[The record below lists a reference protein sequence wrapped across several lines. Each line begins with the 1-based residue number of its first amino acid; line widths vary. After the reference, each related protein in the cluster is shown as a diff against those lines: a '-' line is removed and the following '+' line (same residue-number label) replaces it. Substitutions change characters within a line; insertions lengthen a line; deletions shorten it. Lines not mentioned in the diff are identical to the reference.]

1 MTTRAVSTLIR
12 CALGS
17 LAVGAA
23 LTACTEQSP
32 GGSAVDAAVQP
43 ADLATTSAPDQAQLT
58 MSFFITSDTGSG
70 DLGGLAGADA
80 RCQRLAQ
87 AVGAGA
93 KKWAAYLSATASGGQ
108 NAVNARDRI
117 GTGPWYNYNLVMIA
131 DSVAGLHQAT
141 VNINKTTG
149 LDETGK
155 TVPGFG
161 DTPNQHDILTGSDAN
176 GMVSGTATCANWTSS
191 AGSGVSAMVGHF
203 DRMGGGA
210 APTSWNAAHTTP
222 SCSAASLM
230 SVGGAG
236 RLYCF
241 ATN

>member
-1 MTTRAVSTLIR
+1 MNQRSFFRMGSLVMGLVMAAVSG
-12 CALGS
+12 CS
-17 LAVGAA
+17 D
-23 LTACTEQSP
+23 QSS
-32 GGSAVDAAVQP
+32 GGSVPDAAVVLP
-43 ADLATTSAPDQAQLT
+43 DLATTPSPDLAQVKPT
-58 MSFFITSDTGSG
+58 ISFFITSDTGSG
-70 DLGGLAGADA
+70 DLGGLTGADA

-87 AVGAGA
+87 AVGAGT
-93 KKWAAYLSATASGGQ
+93 KKWAAYLSTSAGGGQ

-117 GTGPWYNYNLVMIA
+117 GTGPWYNYNSVMIA

-155 TVPGFG
+155 TINGFG

-176 GMVSGTATCANWTSS
+176 GMVSGTANCNNWTSS
-191 AGSGVSAMVGHF
+191 AANGVVAMVGHF
-203 DRMGGGA
+203 DRQGGGA

-222 SCSAASLM
+222 GCSAANLV

>member
-1 MTTRAVSTLIR
+1 MQQRKGSLVLGLFLSA
-12 CALGS
+12 ALGACS
-17 LAVGAA
+17 DQSTSGGQPDLAVA
-23 LTACTEQSP
+23 
-32 GGSAVDAAVQP
+32 P
-43 ADLATTSAPDQAQLT
+43 ADLAVSSPDQAMVKPT

-70 DLGGLAGADA
+70 DLGGLTGADA

-87 AVGAGA
+87 AVGAGN
-93 KKWAAYLSATASGGQ
+93 KKWAAYLSATGGGGQ

-117 GTGPWYNYNLVMIA
+117 GPGPWYNYNLVMIA
-131 DSVAGLHQAT
+131 DSVANLHKDT

-161 DTPNQHDILTGSDAN
+161 DNPNQHDILTGSDAN
-176 GMVSGTATCANWTSS
+176 GMVSGTATCNNWTS
-191 AGSGVSAMVGHF
+191 AATSGVNAMVGHF
-203 DRMGGGA
+203 DRQGGGA

-222 SCSAASLM
+222 NCSAAGLV

>member
-1 MTTRAVSTLIR
+1 MKNRSVSSLIR
-12 CALGS
+12 YALGS

-23 LTACTEQSP
+23 LTACSEQSP
-32 GGSAVDAAVQP
+32 GGTIVDAATAP
-43 ADLATTSAPDQAQLT
+43 ADLATAPTPDQAQLT
-58 MSFFITSDTGSG
+58 MSFFITSDTGTG

-93 KKWAAYLSATASGGQ
+93 KKWAAYLSTSAGGGQ

-117 GTGPWYNYNLVMIA
+117 GSGPWYNYNLVLIA
-131 DSVAGLHQAT
+131 DSVNALHQAN

-155 TVPGFG
+155 TVPGVG

-176 GMVSGTATCANWTSS
+176 GMVSGTANCANWTSS
-191 AGSGVSAMVGHF
+191 AASGVNAMVGHF
-203 DRMGGGA
+203 DRTGGGF
-210 APTSWNAAHTTP
+210 TSWNAAHTTP
-222 SCSAASLM
+222 NCSAAGLM
-230 SVGGAG
+230 QVGGAG

>member
-1 MTTRAVSTLIR
+1 MTQRAVSAVLGL
-12 CALGS
+12 ALSAALVACSDQTSTGS
-17 LAVGAA
+17 QPDLAVA
-23 LTACTEQSP
+23 
-32 GGSAVDAAVQP
+32 P
-43 ADLATTSAPDQAQLT
+43 ADLAAASPDQATVTPT

-70 DLGGLAGADA
+70 DLGGLTGADA

-93 KKWAAYLSATASGGQ
+93 KKWAAYLSTSAGGGQ

-117 GTGPWYNYNLVMIA
+117 GPGPWYNYNRVMVA

-176 GMVSGTATCANWTSS
+176 GMVSGTANCNNWTS
-191 AGSGVSAMVGHF
+191 AAANGVNAMVGHF

>member
-1 MTTRAVSTLIR
+1 MNQRAVSVVLGLSLSAAL
-12 CALGS
+12 CACTDQS
-17 LAVGAA
+17 SSSSQPDLAVAA
-23 LTACTEQSP
+23 
-32 GGSAVDAAVQP
+32 
-43 ADLATTSAPDQAQLT
+43 ADLAAASPDQAQAKPT

-70 DLGGLAGADA
+70 DLGGLTGADA

-87 AVGAGA
+87 AVGVGN
-93 KKWAAYLSATASGGQ
+93 KKWAAYLSAAAGGGQ

-176 GMVSGTATCANWTSS
+176 GMVSGTATCNNWTS
-191 AGSGVSAMVGHF
+191 AATSGVNAMVGHF

-222 SCSAASLM
+222 NCSAAGLV